1 MPQTQTHTE
10 VSKPKPPPVQQNG
23 AAPAKAESKK
33 PSAPLKASVP
43 AKTTK
48 TPKAPKAKLDVEHT
62 LTELDLFALNREFA
76 ERIHEIS
83 TIYLEGMETL
93 QGECFAIAADRI
105 DAQFEAAQS
114 LMDASGPGDFARVQ
128 QAWAKKVADQYVHEA
143 YRLLDLVAR
152 TSSHAWSPVISSDSQ
167 TKLRK

>member
-10 VSKPKPPPVQQNG
+10 VSKPKPPPGQQNG
-23 AAPAKAESKK
+23 AAPKKTDAKK
-33 PSAPLKASVP
+33 PAAPLKASVP
-43 AKTTK
+43 AKAT
-48 TPKAPKAKLDVEHT
+48 KAPKSKLDVEHT

-152 TSSHAWSPVISSDSQ
+152 TTSHAWSPVISSESQ
-167 TKLRK
+167 KSLRKKSA

>member
-23 AAPAKAESKK
+23 AAPVKAESKK
-33 PSAPLKASVP
+33 TSAPLKASAP

-48 TPKAPKAKLDVEHT
+48 TPKAKLDVEHT

-114 LMDASGPGDFARVQ
+114 LMDASGPGDLARVQ

-152 TSSHAWSPVISSDSQ
+152 TSNHAWSPVISSGSQ
-167 TKLRK
+167 SQLRK